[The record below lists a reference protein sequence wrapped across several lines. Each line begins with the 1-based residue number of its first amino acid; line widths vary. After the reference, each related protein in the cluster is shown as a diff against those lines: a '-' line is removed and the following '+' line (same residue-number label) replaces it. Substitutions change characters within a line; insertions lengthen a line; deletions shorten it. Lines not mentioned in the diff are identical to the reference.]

1 MRGSSLEQ
9 DLKLLLNDPKYSDLE
24 ILCEDE

>member
-1 MRGSSLEQ
+1 MRGTSLEQ